1 MNNVKVN
8 LPTQLAGLLDAETYP
23 HPVMAIRVIETH
35 ISWVILTG
43 EYAYKIKRP
52 VKFSFLDFTTLAQR
66 EFFCREELRLNQR
79 FAPQLYIDVCPI
91 VRRGTRLQMNGAGEA
106 LEFAVRMRQFDPACE
121 LGILLENGHVTIKE
135 IVAFGNTL
143 AASHTSLPRMPSN
156 LEPGRTRSILLDNA
170 RECLEA
176 TRDNASR
183 ESVRQCAWR
192 LREEIQRLQELL
204 VVRDKLGFVREC
216 HGDLHASNVARID
229 GRLLAFDCLEF
240 NEEFRRIDI
249 AQEVAFLTMDLC
261 AYGRAT
267 LASAFVNTWLMA
279 TGDYQACECLDLYEA
294 HYALVRA
301 KVGALAATR
310 ADGRERNAAT
320 NRQHVFV
327 SIAAARLHRKP
338 PLLILMHGLSGS
350 GKSWL
355 AERLARE
362 LPAIHIRSDLERKRL
377 AGLQQLEASHS
388 GIASELYAADQ
399 TERVYQRL
407 NQCARHALSGARTAI
422 VDASFLQRSARQ
434 QFVRSAAELGVRIV
448 TVACQAPGA
457 MLKARIETRAS
468 TGLDPSEANVEVLD
482 WQRQQMEPVVEDEHL
497 AVIDAHTERVSVLHD
512 VLTQLQAHIADCGI
526 SG

>member
-1 MNNVKVN
+1 
-8 LPTQLAGLLDAETYP
+8 
-23 HPVMAIRVIETH
+23 
-35 ISWVILTG
+35 
-43 EYAYKIKRP
+43 
-52 VKFSFLDFTTLAQR
+52 
-66 EFFCREELRLNQR
+66 
-79 FAPQLYIDVCPI
+79 
-91 VRRGTRLQMNGAGEA
+91 MNGAGEA
-106 LEFAVRMRQFDPACE
+106 PEFAVRMRQFDPACE

-143 AASHTSLPRMPSN
+143 AASHASLPRMPSN
-156 LEPGRTRSILLDNA
+156 LEPGRTRGILLDNA

-176 TRDNASR
+176 TRDDASR
-183 ESVRQCAWR
+183 ESVRRCGWW
-192 LREEIQRLQELL
+192 LRDEIQRLQELL
-204 VVRDKLGFVREC
+204 VIRDNAGFVREC
-216 HGDLHASNVARID
+216 HGDLHASNVARVD
-229 GRLLAFDCLEF
+229 SRLLAFDCLEF
-240 NEEFRRIDI
+240 KQEFRRIDI
-249 AQEVAFLTMDLC
+249 AQEIAFLAMDLC

-310 ADGRERNAAT
+310 ADGRERNAAM

-327 SIAAARLHRKP
+327 SIAAARLQRKP

-362 LPAIHIRSDLERKRL
+362 LPAIHIRSDVERKRL

-422 VDASFLQRSARQ
+422 VDARFLQRSARQ
-434 QFVRSAAELGVRIV
+434 QFVRSAAELGGSDRHG
-448 TVACQAPGA
+448 CLPGA
-457 MLKARIETRAS
+457 GS
-468 TGLDPSEANVEVLD
+468 
-482 WQRQQMEPVVEDEHL
+482 
-497 AVIDAHTERVSVLHD
+497 DAEG
-512 VLTQLQAHIADCGI
+512 AD
-526 SG
+526 